1 MKKIMFASFLL
12 ISCSAIA
19 QKEFRLNGYANYIFD
34 DRVNSYYNDNTY
46 FDGKVKGGL
55 QWGIGAEFML
65 SPFNAIELTYYN
77 QSTKAVADYLGQSG
91 LPVKGGEFDVSI
103 NYLMLNG
110 VRHMQKPGSKFELSG
125 GLGLGACFINTTNQ
139 LTKNEGNSTKFAW
152 QLRGGGTIWASEKL
166 GIKLNVQLQSA
177 VQSVGGSFYI
187 GTGGSGAGISSYSSL
202 LQFGLGGGIA
212 FKLGHPTPT
221 TPPTEPKPTM

>member
-1 MKKIMFASFLL
+1 MKKILFAILTLVSL
-12 ISCSAIA
+12 SATA
-19 QKEFRLNGYANYIFD
+19 QKARLNGYANYIFD
-34 DRVNSYYNDNTY
+34 DQVDSYYSNSSY
-46 FDGKVKGGL
+46 FDGKIKGGF

-65 SPFNAIELTYYN
+65 SPFNAIELTYYM
-77 QSTKAVADYLGQSG
+77 QSTTAEAAYSTGLG
-91 LPVKGGEFDVSI
+91 VKNGKFDVGV

-125 GLGLGACFINTTNQ
+125 GLGLGAAFINATNLENNVKQ
-139 LTKNEGNSTKFAW
+139 SSTKFAW
-152 QLRGGGTIWASEKL
+152 QLRGGGTVWASEKI

-187 GTGGSGAGISSYSSL
+187 GTGGGGAGVASYSSL

-212 FKLGHPTPT
+212 FKLGAPTKTEAKPAT
-221 TPPTEPKPTM
+221 TPPSM